1 MHPIAN
7 LTILNAMENEPLSFK
22 YNSCRID
29 AKVGG
34 LEAKASGFIYRTKPG
49 CDYDYVITAK
59 HTFQEEQEKPNVNK
73 LSELEIR
80 VLAEDD
86 SLFSIPFDIKR
97 REKDILFFDDYD
109 LTIIKIQKQTL
120 PKVKRVAV
128 KHLTELSRNNTL
140 ESNSYLKINSS
151 ENTVLEYRIKD
162 KERGLLQTGH
172 VKDIKN
178 YDGTSGSGIYC
189 REEPYLVGVLKC
201 YHLPGF
207 EQEELQVA
215 SVDWDRVNE
224 LLHKKGWT
232 RLNRGNARNTRITEE
247 REVIDIREICIDKA
261 YLNMEEAVRKLRHD
275 LTDDW
280 YFDPLHYIDMCNTD
294 FVLDYFSSS
303 QHRQSYQP
311 ERMEVFYLPK
321 KSFVLRKAMVG
332 TFVDRLVYTSIVNA
346 IGATIDS
353 HLSRFVFSARY
364 NRSSHDND
372 GLIVNGVEQW
382 TKMNYLIESWVK
394 DATDG
399 CLVRLD
405 LLNYYD
411 TINKQML
418 IRLLKEI
425 VVDEN
430 EKACVALLERLMK
443 GFAKDDEGH
452 GIPQNCDASSLL
464 ATFYAS
470 HVDEFVQSKA
480 LHYCRF
486 MDDMY
491 FMARDVYEARD
502 LLQAI
507 EKHLR
512 AIDLSVNAQKV
523 LFVRL
528 DNQQEKGD
536 FLKDLSLYDHDKT
549 RIKRLVTSDIKSR
562 RMNAIALLVEQLS
575 IGLNGNKADGDKQNE
590 RALKF
595 AGHALCSY
603 KLELSSQWDE
613 FYQELS
619 KLVKGQVDAP
629 IQTPL
634 VCRLVASVN
643 TDREMDEVKKEIA
656 SLVLRENGSIYE
668 WQAYHLWMLLAHLRY
683 ETPELIRFATE
694 EIEKNAETKT
704 VEVAAIFIYMVTINP
719 EYARIL
725 LHRLRDGQLHGNL
738 QKRCALV
745 AMRNLDPQVMDEETQ
760 GNLKAQLNTC
770 HPYLHKNKDKPLVFF
785 HQVSSNPLSSNPN
798 VLFPEYY
805 SGL

>member
-59 HTFQEEQEKPNVNK
+59 HTFQEEQEKPNINK

-128 KHLTELSRNNTL
+128 KHLTELLRNNTL
-140 ESNSYLKINSS
+140 ESNSYLKINRS
-151 ENTVLEYRIKD
+151 ENTVLEYSIKD

-201 YHLPGF
+201 YRLPGF

-346 IGATIDS
+346 IGSTIDS

-411 TINKQML
+411 TINKKML
-418 IRLLKEI
+418 IRLLNEI

-430 EKACVALLERLMK
+430 EKACVVLLERLMK

>member
-1 MHPIAN
+1 
-7 LTILNAMENEPLSFK
+7 MEREPLSFK

-34 LEAKASGFIYRTKPG
+34 MEAKASGFIYRSKPG

-80 VLAEDD
+80 RLAEDD
-86 SLFSIPFDIKR
+86 SLLRIPFDINR
-97 REKDILFFDDYD
+97 RDKDILFFDDYD
-109 LTIIKIQKQTL
+109 LTIIKIPKLLL
-120 PKVKRVAV
+120 PKVKRIAV
-128 KHLTELSRNNTL
+128 KQLTELTRNNTL
-140 ESNSYLKINSS
+140 ESNSYLEINRT
-151 ENTVLEYRIKD
+151 ENRLLEYRIKD
-162 KERGLLQTGH
+162 KERGHLQTGH
-172 VKDIKN
+172 VKDIHN
-178 YDGTSGSGIYC
+178 YRGISGSGICC
-189 REEPYLVGVLKC
+189 REEPYLVGIVKC
-201 YHLPGF
+201 YSLPGF

-215 SVDWDRVNE
+215 PVDWDKVND

-247 REVIDIREICIDKA
+247 KEVIDIREICIDKA

-280 YFDPLHYIDMCNTD
+280 YFDPLHYVDTCNVD
-294 FVLDYFSSS
+294 FFLDYFSSS
-303 QHRQSYQP
+303 QNRESYTP
-311 ERMEVFYLPK
+311 EKMEVFYLPK

-332 TFVDRLVYTSIVNA
+332 TFVDRLVYTAIVNTL
-346 IGATIDS
+346 GATIDS
-353 HLSRFVFSARY
+353 HISRFVFSARY
-364 NRSSHDND
+364 NMSCNGND
-372 GLIVNGVEQW
+372 GMIVNGVEQW

-425 VVDEN
+425 VVDDN
-430 EKACVALLERLMK
+430 EKACVVLLERLLK
-443 GFAKDDEGH
+443 GIAKDDEGH

-470 HVDEFVQSKA
+470 HVDEFVQAKA

-512 AIDLSVNAQKV
+512 AVDLSVNAQKV

-528 DNQQEKGD
+528 DNQQEKAD

-549 RIKRLVTSDIKSR
+549 RIKRLATSDSKAR
-562 RMNAIALLVEQLS
+562 RMNAIALLIQQLG
-575 IGLNGNKADGDKQNE
+575 IGLNGGKAIGEKERE

-603 KLELSSQWDE
+603 RLELASYWEE
-613 FYQELS
+613 FYQELAE
-619 KLVKGQVDAP
+619 LVEGLVDTP

-634 VCRLVASVN
+634 ICRLVASVYKG
-643 TDREMDEVKKEIA
+643 REMDIVKEEVA
-656 SLVLRENGSIYE
+656 TLVLRKKGSIYE
-668 WQAYHLWMLLAHLRY
+668 WQAYHLWMLLAYLRY
-683 ETPELIRFATE
+683 ETPELIRYAAE

-704 VEVAAIFIYMVTINP
+704 VEVAAIFIYMVTIKP

-745 AMRNLDPQVMDEETQ
+745 AMRNLDPQVIDGEAR
-760 GNLKAQLNTC
+760 GKLKAQLNTC
-770 HPYLHKNKDKPLVFF
+770 HPYLHRNKDKPLVFF
-785 HQVSSNPLSSNPN
+785 HHVSSNPLSTNQN
-798 VLFPEYY
+798 VLFPEFY

>member
-1 MHPIAN
+1 MHPISN

-29 AKVGG
+29 VKVGG

-140 ESNSYLKINSS
+140 ESNSYLKINRS

-162 KERGLLQTGH
+162 KERGLLQIEH

-201 YHLPGF
+201 YRLPGF

-215 SVDWDRVNE
+215 PVDWDRVNE

-430 EKACVALLERLMK
+430 EKACVVLLERLMK

-745 AMRNLDPQVMDEETQ
+745 AMRNLDPHVMDEETQ

>member
-1 MHPIAN
+1 MNPTAN

-34 LEAKASGFIYRTKPG
+34 LEAMASGFIYRTKPG

-80 VLAEDD
+80 VLADDD
-86 SLFSIPFDIKR
+86 SLLSIPFDIKR
-97 REKDILFFDDYD
+97 GDVDILFFDDYD
-109 LTIIKIQKQTL
+109 LTIIKIQKQFL
-120 PKVKRVAV
+120 PKVRRIAV

-140 ESNSYLKINSS
+140 ESNSYLKINRS
-151 ENTVLEYRIKD
+151 ESTLLEYGIKD

-172 VKDIKN
+172 VNDIRN

-201 YHLPGF
+201 YRLPGF

-215 SVDWDRVNE
+215 PVDWDRVNE

-232 RLNRGNARNTRITEE
+232 RLNRGNARNTRISEE

-261 YLNMEEAVRKLRHD
+261 FLNMEEAVRKLRHD

-303 QHRQSYQP
+303 QHRQSYNP

-332 TFVDRLVYTSIVNA
+332 TFVDRLVYTAIVNA

-418 IRLLKEI
+418 VRLLKEI
-425 VVDEN
+425 VVDDN
-430 EKACVALLERLMK
+430 EKACVDLLDRLMK

-470 HVDEFVQSKA
+470 HVDEFVQAKA

-528 DNQQEKGD
+528 DNQQEKD
-536 FLKDLSLYDHDKT
+536 EFLKDLSLYDHDKT
-549 RIKRLVTSDIKSR
+549 RIKHLVTSDIKAR
-562 RMNAIALLVEQLS
+562 RMNAIALLVKQLN
-575 IGLNGNKADGDKQNE
+575 IGLKGNETDGDKESE

-613 FYQELS
+613 FYKELT
-619 KLVKGQVDAP
+619 KLVEGQVDAP

-634 VCRLVASVN
+634 ICRLVASVN
-643 TDREMDEVKKEIA
+643 KGREMDEVKKGIA

-683 ETPELIRFATE
+683 ETPELIRFAAE

-745 AMRNLDPQVMDEETQ
+745 AMRNLDPQVIDEETQ

-770 HPYLHKNKDKPLVFF
+770 HSFLHMNKDKPLVFF
-785 HQVSSNPLSSNPN
+785 HQVSSNPLSSNQN
-798 VLFPEYY
+798 ILFPEHY

>member
-1 MHPIAN
+1 
-7 LTILNAMENEPLSFK
+7 MENEPLSFK

-80 VLAEDD
+80 VLAEND
-86 SLFSIPFDIKR
+86 SLFSIPFDIKK

-109 LTIIKIQKQTL
+109 LTIIKIQKQAL
-120 PKVKRVAV
+120 PKAKRIAV

-140 ESNSYLKINSS
+140 ESNSYLKINRS
-151 ENTVLEYRIKD
+151 ENTLLEYGIKD
-162 KERGLLQTGH
+162 KERGLLQTEH
-172 VKDIKN
+172 VKDIRN

-201 YHLPGF
+201 YRLPGF

-215 SVDWDRVNE
+215 PVDWDRVNE
-224 LLHKKGWT
+224 LLHKKGWI

-261 YLNMEEAVRKLRHD
+261 FLNMEEAVRKLRHD
-275 LTDDW
+275 MTDDW

-303 QHRQSYQP
+303 QHRQSYKP

-332 TFVDRLVYTSIVNA
+332 TFVDRLVYTAIVNA
-346 IGATIDS
+346 IGATIDRD
-353 HLSRFVFSARY
+353 LSRFVFSARY
-364 NRSSHDND
+364 NMSSHDND

-425 VVDEN
+425 VVDDN
-430 EKACVALLERLMK
+430 EKACVDLLDRLMK

-470 HVDEFVQSKA
+470 HVDEFVQAKA

-528 DNQQEKGD
+528 DNQLEKD
-536 FLKDLSLYDHDKT
+536 EFLKDLSLYDHDKT
-549 RIKRLVTSDIKSR
+549 RIKHLVTSDIKAR
-562 RMNAIALLVEQLS
+562 RMNAIALLVKQLN
-575 IGLNGNKADGDKQNE
+575 IGLKVNKEDGDKESE

-613 FYQELS
+613 FYQELT

-643 TDREMDEVKKEIA
+643 KGREMNEVKEEVS
-656 SLVLRENGSIYE
+656 SLVLRKKGSIYE

-683 ETPELIRFATE
+683 ETPELIRFAAE

-745 AMRNLDPQVMDEETQ
+745 AMRNLDPQVIDEETQ
-760 GNLKAQLNTC
+760 GNLKDQLNTC
-770 HPYLHKNKDKPLVFF
+770 HSYLHKNKDKPLVFF
-785 HQVSSNPLSSNPN
+785 HQVSSNPLSSNKN
-798 VLFPEYY
+798 VLYPEYY

>member
-1 MHPIAN
+1 MNLTAN

-86 SLFSIPFDIKR
+86 CLFSILFDIKR
-97 REKDILFFDDYD
+97 RHVDILFFDDYD
-109 LTIIKIQKQTL
+109 LTIVKIQKQFL
-120 PKVKRVAV
+120 PKVRRVAV

-140 ESNSYLKINSS
+140 ESNSYLKIKRS
-151 ENTVLEYRIKD
+151 ENTLLEYRIKD
-162 KERGLLQTGH
+162 KERGLLQTEH

-201 YHLPGF
+201 YRLPGF

-215 SVDWDRVNE
+215 PVDWDVVNE
-224 LLHKKGWT
+224 MLHKKGWT
-232 RLNRGNARNTRITEE
+232 RLNRGNARNTRITE

-261 YLNMEEAVRKLRHD
+261 FLNMEEAVRKLRHD

-311 ERMEVFYLPK
+311 EKMEVFYLPK

-332 TFVDRLVYTSIVNA
+332 TFVDRLVYTAIVNA

-382 TKMNYLIESWVK
+382 TKMNYLIEGWVK

-430 EKACVALLERLMK
+430 EKACVDLLDRLMK

-452 GIPQNCDASSLL
+452 GIPQNCDASSML
-464 ATFYAS
+464 ATFYVS

-528 DNQQEKGD
+528 DNQWEKND
-536 FLKDLSLYDHDKT
+536 LLKDLSLYDHDKT
-549 RIKRLVTSDIKSR
+549 RIKRLVTSDIKAR

-575 IGLNGNKADGDKQNE
+575 IGLNGNKADGDKQSE

-613 FYQELS
+613 FYQELT

-634 VCRLVASVN
+634 ICRLVASVN
-643 TDREMDEVKKEIA
+643 KGREMDEVKKEIS
-656 SLVLRENGSIYE
+656 SLVLREEGSIYE

-683 ETPELIRFATE
+683 ETPELIRFAAE

-745 AMRNLDPQVMDEETQ
+745 AMRNLDPQVIDEETQ
-760 GNLKAQLNTC
+760 GNLKAQLKTC
-770 HPYLHKNKDKPLVFF
+770 PPYLHKNKDKSLVFF

>member
-1 MHPIAN
+1 MNLTAN

-22 YNSCRID
+22 YNSCSID

-59 HTFQEEQEKPNVNK
+59 HTFQEEQEKPKVNK

-97 REKDILFFDDYD
+97 RDGDILFFDDYD
-109 LTIIKIQKQTL
+109 LTIIKIQKQSL
-120 PKVKRVAV
+120 PKVRRIAV

-140 ESNSYLKINSS
+140 ESNSYLKINRS
-151 ENTVLEYRIKD
+151 ENTVLEYSIKD
-162 KERGLLQTGH
+162 KERGLLQTEH

-201 YHLPGF
+201 YRLPGF

-215 SVDWDRVNE
+215 PVDWDRVNE

-247 REVIDIREICIDKA
+247 REVVDIREICIDKA
-261 YLNMEEAVRKLRHD
+261 ILNFEEAVRKLRHD

-332 TFVDRLVYTSIVNA
+332 TFVDRLVYTAIVNA
-346 IGATIDS
+346 IGTTIDS

-430 EKACVALLERLMK
+430 EKACVVLLDRLMK
-443 GFAKDDEGH
+443 GFAKNDEGH
-452 GIPQNCDASSLL
+452 GIPQNCDASALL

-491 FMARDVYEARD
+491 FMAKNVYEARD

-507 EKHLR
+507 EKYLR

-523 LFVRL
+523 LFVRI
-528 DNQQEKGD
+528 DNQKEKGD

-549 RIKRLVTSDIKSR
+549 KIKRLVTSDIKAR
-562 RMNAIALLVEQLS
+562 RMNAIALLVKQLN
-575 IGLNGNKADGDKQNE
+575 IGLKVNKADGDKESE

-613 FYQELS
+613 FYQELT

-643 TDREMDEVKKEIA
+643 KDREMDEVKKEIA

-683 ETPELIRFATE
+683 ESPELIRFAAE

-745 AMRNLDPQVMDEETQ
+745 AMRNLDPQVIDEETQ

-770 HPYLHKNKDKPLVFF
+770 HSFLHKNKEKPLVFF